1 MTAKPRDVISAGIGI
16 TTLHVGTNML
26 HVQTKL
32 KNNINFKKFL
42 IGGEPFRYQDGCV
55 FVRTLSQIQFLTLQE

>member
-1 MTAKPRDVISAGIGI
+1 MNKHRKVIANPGDFLFLAGTG
-16 TTLHVGTNML
+16 TTML
-26 HVQTKL
+26 HAQTKL

-55 FVRTLSQIQFLTLQE
+55 FVRALSQIPFLQF